1 MFKALFATTVHIRLT
16 GDVPM
21 KQKEKQQ
28 ICSIVCQAILIDS
41 TLTDQ
46 EENYLTQL
54 MDRFEL
60 SDKERK
66 IVRKRNID
74 DDVVEMAASIK
85 SEDAKKTLI
94 EEVYKVIAVD
104 GHRSNVENRLLQDL
118 AVSFG
123 YSKSEVEKII
133 KDMLEKIRQ
142 NK

>member
-1 MFKALFATTVHIRLT
+1 
-16 GDVPM
+16 M